1 MRCNYC
7 GAEVKE
13 GMKYC
18 PGCGK
23 EIQQGKGSSDHGS
36 GTIFQPGE
44 EQKREQE
51 TPITPRSPQKP
62 PKNKKTKKKRK
73 KAPIILTLVLVVILA
88 AGGAALTFY
97 VKSPA
102 RKIVSRISKG
112 DYSDIEQLYKN
123 DVKDHV
129 IQEMREYE
137 TFSVK

>member
-51 TPITPRSPQKP
+51 TPITPRS
-62 PKNKKTKKKRK
+62 KKTKKKRK
-73 KAPIILTLVLVVILA
+73 KAPIILISPMSSRQ
-88 AGGAALTFY
+88 
-97 VKSPA
+97 VKNL
-102 RKIVSRISKG
+102 K
-112 DYSDIEQLYKN
+112 
-123 DVKDHV
+123 
-129 IQEMREYE
+129 
-137 TFSVK
+137 

>member
-51 TPITPRSPQKP
+51 LSLIH
-62 PKNKKTKKKRK
+62 
-73 KAPIILTLVLVVILA
+73 I
-88 AGGAALTFY
+88 
-97 VKSPA
+97 
-102 RKIVSRISKG
+102 
-112 DYSDIEQLYKN
+112 
-123 DVKDHV
+123 
-129 IQEMREYE
+129 
-137 TFSVK
+137 

>member
-51 TPITPRSPQKP
+51 TPITPRSPQ
-62 PKNKKTKKKRK
+62 NRLRIKKRK
-73 KAPIILTLVLVVILA
+73 
-88 AGGAALTFY
+88 
-97 VKSPA
+97 
-102 RKIVSRISKG
+102 R
-112 DYSDIEQLYKN
+112 
-123 DVKDHV
+123 
-129 IQEMREYE
+129 REKKHRS
-137 TFSVK
+137 F

>member
-62 PKNKKTKKKRK
+62 PKNKKRKRREKSTDHSDLGAGSDSGSRRSCFDLLCEVSGKKNCKPDQQR
-73 KAPIILTLVLVVILA
+73 
-88 AGGAALTFY
+88 
-97 VKSPA
+97 
-102 RKIVSRISKG
+102 
-112 DYSDIEQLYKN
+112 
-123 DVKDHV
+123 
-129 IQEMREYE
+129 
-137 TFSVK
+137 

>member
-62 PKNKKTKKKRK
+62 PKNKKNEKEEKKSTDHSDLGAGSDSGSRRSCFDLLCEVSGK
-73 KAPIILTLVLVVILA
+73 KNCKPDQQ
-88 AGGAALTFY
+88 
-97 VKSPA
+97 
-102 RKIVSRISKG
+102 R
-112 DYSDIEQLYKN
+112 
-123 DVKDHV
+123 
-129 IQEMREYE
+129 
-137 TFSVK
+137 

>member
-51 TPITPRSPQKP
+51 AFFMKEPMTDARRKQLYRI
-62 PKNKKTKKKRK
+62 KKRK
-73 KAPIILTLVLVVILA
+73 
-88 AGGAALTFY
+88 
-97 VKSPA
+97 
-102 RKIVSRISKG
+102 R
-112 DYSDIEQLYKN
+112 
-123 DVKDHV
+123 
-129 IQEMREYE
+129 REKKHRS
-137 TFSVK
+137 FWPWCW